1 MQENTGTSGTE
12 TNTAQDPFCAAT
24 NAICDGL
31 RYLGDVS
38 YAILPS
44 DMAHQLG
51 ELKKTFLANVRTL
64 IDKDI
69 EWIDE
74 RVAGGD
80 RLREEWKR
88 KCEQQHSTSSTDP
101 VN

>member
-1 MQENTGTSGTE
+1 MAETTE
-12 TNTAQDPFCAAT
+12 TRDPFNSAAD
-24 NAICDGL
+24 AVCDAF

-38 YAILPS
+38 YAVLPS
-44 DMAHQLG
+44 DMAHNLG
-51 ELKKTFLANVRTL
+51 EFKKSFLRNVREL

-88 KCEQQHSTSSTDP
+88 ACRRERSTETVDP
-101 VN
+101 IN

>member
-1 MQENTGTSGTE
+1 MTE
-12 TNTAQDPFCAAT
+12 TTETRDPLDSAA
-24 NAICDGL
+24 AAVCDAL
-31 RYLGDVS
+31 RYLGDAS
-38 YAILPS
+38 YAVLPS
-44 DMAHQLG
+44 DMAHSLG
-51 ELKKTFLANVRTL
+51 EFKKSFLRNVREL

-88 KCEQQHSTSSTDP
+88 RCNQHQSTETADP

>member
-1 MQENTGTSGTE
+1 MSEPRE
-12 TNTAQDPFCAAT
+12 TVD
-24 NAICDGL
+24 NACNAVYDAL

-38 YAILPS
+38 YAILPPNV
-44 DMAHQLG
+44 AHELG
-51 ELKKTFLANVRTL
+51 DLNKKFLSNVRSL
-64 IDKDI
+64 IEKDI
-69 EWIDE
+69 EWIDA

-88 KCEQQHSTSSTDP
+88 ACNRDQSDQAGEP

>member
-1 MQENTGTSGTE
+1 MTE
-12 TNTAQDPFCAAT
+12 TAQGNDPINCAAH
-24 NAICDGL
+24 AVCDVL

-38 YAILPS
+38 YAVLPR
-44 DMAHQLG
+44 DMAHNLG
-51 ELKKTFLANVRTL
+51 EFKKSFLSNVREL

-69 EWIDE
+69 EWIDA

-80 RLREEWKR
+80 RMREEWQR
-88 KCEQQHSTSSTDP
+88 ACSSEAPAGGSAEP

>member
-1 MQENTGTSGTE
+1 MVETTE
-12 TNTAQDPFCAAT
+12 RNDP
-24 NAICDGL
+24 ICSAVHDLCDAL
-31 RYLGDVS
+31 RYLGDAS

-44 DMAHQLG
+44 DMAHSLA
-51 ELKKTFLANVRTL
+51 EFKKSFLRNVREC

-80 RLREEWKR
+80 KLREEWKR
-88 KCEQQHSTSSTDP
+88 KCERHQSADATEP

>member
-1 MQENTGTSGTE
+1 MHETTENR
-12 TNTAQDPFCAAT
+12 DPIYSAAASFCDA
-24 NAICDGL
+24 L

-38 YAILPS
+38 YAVLPS
-44 DMAHQLG
+44 DMAHNLG
-51 ELKKTFLANVRTL
+51 EFKKSFLRNVREL

-80 RLREEWKR
+80 RLREEWKQR
-88 KCEQQHSTSSTDP
+88 CSQHKTAPSSDP
-101 VN
+101 IN

>member
-1 MQENTGTSGTE
+1 MGFDATE
-12 TNTAQDPFCAAT
+12 TRNSVNSAAG
-24 NAICDGL
+24 AVCDAL
-31 RYLGDVS
+31 RHLGDIS
-38 YAILPS
+38 YAIFPR
-44 DMAHQLG
+44 DVAHSLG
-51 ELKKTFLANVRTL
+51 EFKKSFLNVVRTVV
-64 IDKDI
+64 DKEI

-88 KCEQQHSTSSTDP
+88 NCASERTEGTGGP